1 MDLRPG
7 RVGGGFM
14 IECDNWSQCG
24 VRGGGCCAA
33 GHYGGRPSLGVCGQ
47 CPNRLVQG
55 TPVALSIEQ
64 TASVGF
70 TSRAGA
76 YLAAEAKQAIQ
87 GPASD
92 ADAAARLAICLACP
106 DRADTLEGATDPAGG
121 FCTKCGCG
129 GRPRAALSVKT
140 RLAGSSCPLGKW
152 GQVQG
157 TGATPAAVADA
168 MAGVL
173 STVADQAKRLLGKK
187 PE

>member
-1 MDLRPG
+1 
-7 RVGGGFM
+7 M
-14 IECDNWSQCG
+14 IECDHWSECG

-55 TPVALSIEQ
+55 TPVALSVGQ

-92 ADAAARLAICLACP
+92 ADASARLAICLACP
-106 DRADTLEGATDPAGG
+106 DRADTLEGASDPAGG